1 MRPLP
6 SSPFRFL
13 LVGAGRVGTAVSAL
27 LRSAGH
33 TVSGVASRSPASVAR
48 AVDVLDAPRMDLDPV
63 EWPDADVVL
72 IGAGDG
78 AIASIANAAAG
89 WVGPGRV
96 VVHFAGA
103 MGVEPLRRA
112 VDAGAVGC
120 ALHPV
125 QACPDVDTAITRL
138 PGSAWGVTCS
148 LPVAEEWASGI
159 IRSDLGGDPRIV
171 AEDHR
176 ALWHAASVV
185 TSNGI
190 AALLSSS
197 EALLDEIGVATPV
210 DVVGPLAAG
219 TVANARQGGGGG
231 PTLTGPVVRGE
242 VATIRGHL
250 HAVAQRA
257 PSLLDTYV
265 TATRLILAAATRSG
279 RLEPETATRIEAVL
293 DGG

>member
-1 MRPLP
+1 MTPLP

-13 LVGAGRVGTAVSAL
+13 LVGAGRVGTAVAAL
-27 LRSAGH
+27 LGSAGH
-33 TVSGVASRSPASVAR
+33 AVSGVASRSPASVAR
-48 AVDVLDAPRMDLDPV
+48 AVEVLEAPPIDLDPA
-63 EWPDADVVL
+63 EWPDAEVIL

-78 AIASIANAAAG
+78 AIEGIASGAASRL
-89 WVGPGRV
+89 PGRV

-103 MGVEPLRRA
+103 LGVEPLRRA
-112 VDAGAVGC
+112 VEAGAVGC

-125 QACPDVDTAITRL
+125 QACPDVDTAIARL

-148 LPVAEEWASGI
+148 SPGAEEWASEI
-159 IRSDLGGDPRIV
+159 ITRNLDGDPSIV

-176 ALWHAASVV
+176 PLWHAASVV

-197 EALLDEIGVATPV
+197 EALLDEIGVAAPV

-231 PTLTGPVVRGE
+231 RTLTGPVVRGD
-242 VATIRGHL
+242 VATVRSHL
-250 HAVAQRA
+250 RAVAKRA
-257 PSLLDTYV
+257 PSMLDTYV
-265 TATRLILAAATRSG
+265 TVTRLVLAAAIRSG
-279 RLEPETATRIEAVL
+279 RLPAETATRIETEL
-293 DGG
+293 DRG

>member
-13 LVGAGRVGTAVSAL
+13 LVGAGRVGTAVAAL
-27 LRSAGH
+27 LRSSGH

-48 AVDVLDAPRMDLDPV
+48 AVEVLEAPRMNLDPAR
-63 EWPDADVVL
+63 WPDADVVL
-72 IGAGDG
+72 IGAGDAAVEG
-78 AIASIANAAAG
+78 IASGAAA
-89 WVGPGRV
+89 WLPGRV

-103 MGVEPLRRA
+103 LGVEPLRRA

-125 QACPDVDTAITRL
+125 QACPDVNTAIARL

-148 LPVAEEWASGI
+148 SPEAEGWASEI
-159 IRSDLGGDPRIV
+159 IRSDLAGDPRIV

-176 ALWHAASVV
+176 PVWHAASVV

-197 EALLDEIGVATPV
+197 EALLDEIGVAVPI
-210 DVVGPLAAG
+210 DVVGPLATG

-231 PTLTGPVVRGE
+231 RTLTGPVVRGE
-242 VATIRGHL
+242 VSTVRSHL
-250 HAVAQRA
+250 QAVAQRA
-257 PSLLDTYV
+257 PSMLDAYV
-265 TATRLILAAATRSG
+265 TVTRLVLAAATRSG
-279 RLEPETATRIEAVL
+279 RLPRETATRIETVL
-293 DGG
+293 DRG

>member
-1 MRPLP
+1 MTSLP
-6 SSPFRFL
+6 SSPFRLL
-13 LVGAGRVGTAVSAL
+13 LVGAGRVGTAVAAL

-33 TVSGVASRSPASVAR
+33 TVSGVASRSPGSVGC
-48 AVDVLDAPRMDLDPV
+48 AVEVLDAPRMDLDPAG
-63 EWPDADVVL
+63 WPDADLVL

-78 AIASIANAAAG
+78 AIEGLVSGAASRLR
-89 WVGPGRV
+89 GRV

-103 MGVEPLRRA
+103 LGVEPLRRA

-125 QACPDVDTAITRL
+125 QACPDVDTAIARL

-148 LPVAEEWASGI
+148 SPEAERWASETI
-159 IRSDLGGDPRIV
+159 MSDLDGDPRIV

-176 ALWHAASVV
+176 PLWHAASVV

-190 AALLSSS
+190 AALLASS
-197 EALLDEIGVATPV
+197 EALLDEIGVAAPV

-219 TVANARQGGGGG
+219 TVSNARQGGGG

-242 VATIRGHL
+242 VATIRSHL
-250 HAVAQRA
+250 DAVAKRA
-257 PSLLDTYV
+257 PSMLDTYV
-265 TATRLILAAATRSG
+265 TVTRLVLAAATRSG
-279 RLEPETATRIEAVL
+279 RLPPETATRIETVL
-293 DGG
+293 DRG

>member
-1 MRPLP
+1 MGPLP

-13 LVGAGRVGTAVSAL
+13 LVGAGRVGTAVAYL
-27 LRSAGH
+27 LTSAGH
-33 TVSGVASRSPASVAR
+33 TASGVASRSAASVAR
-48 AVDVLDAPRMDLDPV
+48 AVEVLDAPEMDLDPAG
-63 EWPDADVVL
+63 WPDAEVVL
-72 IGAGDG
+72 IGAGEG
-78 AIASIANAAAG
+78 AIESLASRAASRLS
-89 WVGPGRV
+89 GRV

-103 MGVEPLRRA
+103 LGVEPLRHA
-112 VDAGAVGC
+112 VDAGGVGC

-125 QACPDVDTAITRL
+125 QACPDVDTAIARL

-148 LPVAEEWASGI
+148 SPEAEKWASEI
-159 IRSDLGGDPRIV
+159 IGSDLDGDPRIV
-171 AEDHR
+171 AEDYR

-197 EALLDEIGVATPV
+197 EALLGEIGVASPV

-242 VATIRGHL
+242 VATVRRHL
-250 HAVAQRA
+250 HAVARTA
-257 PSLLDTYV
+257 PSMVDAYV
-265 TATRLILAAATRSG
+265 AVTRLILAAAVRSG
-279 RLEPETATRIEAVL
+279 RLPPDTAAQIDTVL
-293 DGG
+293 EQ

>member
-1 MRPLP
+1 MEPLP

-13 LVGAGRVGTAVSAL
+13 LVGAGRVGTAVASL
-27 LRSAGH
+27 LGSAGH
-33 TVSGVASRSPASVAR
+33 TISGVASRSAASVAR
-48 AVDVLDAPRMDLDPV
+48 AVEVLDAPEMDLDPAG
-63 EWPDADVVL
+63 WPDADVVL

-78 AIASIANAAAG
+78 AIESIASRAASRLS
-89 WVGPGRV
+89 GRV

-103 MGVEPLRRA
+103 LGVEPLRHA
-112 VDAGAVGC
+112 ADAGGVGC

-125 QACPDVDTAITRL
+125 QACPDIDTAISRL

-148 LPVAEEWASGI
+148 RPDAERWASNLI
-159 IRSDLGGDPRIV
+159 TRDLDGDPRVV

-176 ALWHAASVV
+176 PVWHAASVI

-197 EALLDEIGVATPV
+197 EALLSEIGVATPV

-242 VATIRGHL
+242 VATVRRHL
-250 HAVAQRA
+250 QAVARST
-257 PSLLDTYV
+257 PSMLDAYLV
-265 TATRLILAAATRSG
+265 VTRLILAAAVRSG
-279 RLEPETATRIEAVL
+279 RLPTDTATQIETVL
-293 DGG
+293 EQR

>member
-1 MRPLP
+1 MTPLP

-13 LVGAGRVGTAVSAL
+13 LVGAGRVGTAVAAL
-27 LRSAGH
+27 LGSAGH
-33 TVSGVASRSPASVAR
+33 AVSGVASRSPASVAR
-48 AVDVLDAPRMDLDPV
+48 AVEVLEAPPIDLDPA
-63 EWPDADVVL
+63 EWPDAEVIL

-78 AIASIANAAAG
+78 AIEGIASGAASRL
-89 WVGPGRV
+89 PGRV

-103 MGVEPLRRA
+103 LGVEPLRRA
-112 VDAGAVGC
+112 VEAGAVGC

-125 QACPDVDTAITRL
+125 QACPDVDTAIARL

-148 LPVAEEWASGI
+148 SPGAEEWASEI
-159 IRSDLGGDPRIV
+159 ITRNLDGDPSIV

-176 ALWHAASVV
+176 PLWHAASVV

-197 EALLDEIGVATPV
+197 EALLAEIGVAAPV

-231 PTLTGPVVRGE
+231 RTLTGPVVRGD
-242 VATIRGHL
+242 VATVRSHL
-250 HAVAQRA
+250 RAVAQQA
-257 PSLLDTYV
+257 PSMLDTYV
-265 TATRLILAAATRSG
+265 TVTRLVLAAAIRSG
-279 RLEPETATRIEAVL
+279 RLPAETATRIETEL
-293 DGG
+293 DRG

>member
-1 MRPLP
+1 MGPLP

-13 LVGAGRVGTAVSAL
+13 LVGAGRVGTAVAYL

-33 TVSGVASRSPASVAR
+33 TASGVASRSAASVAR
-48 AVDVLDAPRMDLDPV
+48 AVELLDAPRMGFGPA
-63 EWPDADVVL
+63 EWPDAEVVL
-72 IGAGDG
+72 IGAGEE
-78 AIASIANAAAG
+78 AIESIASRAASRLS
-89 WVGPGRV
+89 GRV
-96 VVHFAGA
+96 VVHFAGSL
-103 MGVEPLRRA
+103 GVGPLRRA
-112 VDAGAVGC
+112 VDAGAVAC

-125 QACPDVDTAITRL
+125 QACPDVDTAINRL

-148 LPVAEEWASGI
+148 RPDAERWASNLI
-159 IRSDLGGDPRIV
+159 TSDLDGDPRIV

-176 ALWHAASVV
+176 DVWHAASVI

-197 EALLDEIGVATPV
+197 EALLDEIGIAAPV

-242 VATIRGHL
+242 VATVRRHL
-250 HAVAQRA
+250 QAVARRA
-257 PSLLDTYV
+257 PSMLDGYV
-265 TATRLILAAATRSG
+265 SVTRLILAAAIRSG
-279 RLEPETATRIEAVL
+279 RLPPDTATQIENVL
-293 DGG
+293 ERR